1 MVERAFKPVKRLVD
15 SRALLLSRNYLFRHW
30 PEKEL
35 FFFSYWLQETTYAPV
50 SSLRGNMGGGAWGMC
65 SIVMLTRSTV
75 GGRVGVAERRG

>member
-1 MVERAFKPVKRLVD
+1 VERAFKPVKRLVD

-50 SSLRGNMGGGAWGMC
+50 SSLRGNREVEGRGECA
-65 SIVMLTRSTV
+65 RSFC
-75 GGRVGVAERRG
+75 